1 MKKQPSFKFE
11 LLPIFGKVQEIF
23 GQRHHRHKNEK
34 NDPFLT
40 SKTVKNNEI
49 SFKSDF
55 KDSP

>member
-1 MKKQPSFKFE
+1 MFE

-49 SFKSDF
+49 SFKRDF